1 MKKIICT
8 LALAGLTLGAFAQ
21 EEAVP
26 VSKYSVK
33 TNSFWANWFI
43 SGGGEFNASYPSQ
56 GRDVSG
62 NPFSSKRGTFGF
74 NVAVGKWFTPGMG
87 LRTKFQGVWA
97 KKTISDN
104 NHHSYKYWNL
114 HENVMFNF
122 SNLFFGYNEKRV
134 WNFIPYI
141 GAGVG
146 HNMSHC
152 EWEPTFNVGLLN
164 NFRINKHLQAFVD
177 VSFMAAE
184 GCFDSANPDDF
195 GDFKAY
201 NPKHYDKM
209 LTIGAGLTLNLGKC
223 TWEKVPDISALVA
236 MNKEQVDALNAS
248 LSEQQA
254 ENARLRDMLA
264 NQKKEPATQTETQ
277 TVLASTTSSVFF
289 SIGSSKP
296 ASRKDFVN
304 VKEMAEYAKAN
315 NCKIVVTGYADSK
328 TGSAAFNQKLSQKRA
343 DVVADAIEKMGVSRD
358 NIIVEAKGGVDNL
371 SPYSYN
377 RRVTVKLQ

>member
-1 MKKIICT
+1 MKKFICM
-8 LALAGLTLGAFAQ
+8 LALAGFSLGTFAQ
-21 EEAVP
+21 DNDVP

-43 SGGGEFNASYPSQ
+43 SAGAEFNASYPSQ
-56 GRDVSG
+56 GRDVSA
-62 NPFSSKRGTFGF
+62 NPFSSQRGTGGF
-74 NVAVGKWFTPGMG
+74 NVAIGKWYTPGFG
-87 LRTKFQGVWA
+87 LRTKFQGLWA
-97 KKTISDN
+97 KKTISDDL
-104 NHHSYKYWNL
+104 HHSYKYWNL
-114 HENVMFNF
+114 HENLLFNF
-122 SNLFFGYNEKRV
+122 SNLFYGYNEKRV

-141 GAGVG
+141 GAGIG
-146 HNMSHC
+146 HNVDDGD
-152 EWEPTFNVGLLN
+152 WEPTFNIGLLN
-164 NFRINKHLQAFVD
+164 NFRVSKHVQVFLD
-177 VSFMAAE
+177 LEFMAAK
-184 GCFDSANPDDF
+184 GNFDEAHPDDYSN
-195 GDFKAY
+195 FKAY

-209 LTIGAGLTLNLGKC
+209 LTIAAGVTYNLGKC

-248 LSEQQA
+248 LNEQQA

-264 NQKKEPATQTETQ
+264 NQKTVTEVQPQTT

-289 SIGSSKP
+289 AIGSSKP

-304 VKEMAEYAKAN
+304 VKEVAEYAKAN

-328 TGSAAFNQKLSQKRA
+328 TGSPAFNQKLSQKRA
-343 DVVADAIEKMGVSRD
+343 EVVADAIVKMGVSRD
-358 NIIVEAKGGVDNL
+358 NIIVEAKGGVNNL